1 VLLCAGVFALAALA
15 FRKQL
20 VYLVKVAKACA
31 TDERL
36 PRPLRWALTLALAIK
51 VVPLPDFGVDEI
63 ILLVVGVL
71 LATVYRPTFLAIL
84 AESRP
89 KPPPVEAERAKT
101 SRAGPEPESEPR
113 TRSRI
118 GVRIGLPVT
127 DGTARDDA

>member
-1 VLLCAGVFALAALA
+1 MLLCAGVFALAALA